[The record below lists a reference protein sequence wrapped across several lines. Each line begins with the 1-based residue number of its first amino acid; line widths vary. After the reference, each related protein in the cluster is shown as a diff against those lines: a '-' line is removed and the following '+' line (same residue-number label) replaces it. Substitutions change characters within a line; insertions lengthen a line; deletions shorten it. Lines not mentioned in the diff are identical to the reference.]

1 LEKSGALLA
10 AIKILTVWSDEM
22 PAPITTLRASVAT
35 ALANPNVWNTYSFPP
50 PTITANSVIVAPAD
64 NYITPSNNTYNTI
77 APLANLKI
85 IMTVPMLDNQ
95 GNLNGIETTAVAVFN
110 KLAASN
116 IVMNIGSMSAPTVL
130 SVQSG
135 DLLTADFTISI
146 LTSWS

>member
-1 LEKSGALLA
+1 M
-10 AIKILTVWSDEM
+10 M
-22 PAPITTLRASVAT
+22 PAAITTLRASVAT

-50 PTITANSVIVAPAD
+50 TTITANSVIVAPAD
-64 NYITPSNNTYNTI
+64 PYITPSNNTYNAI
-77 APLANLKI
+77 SPLANLKI
-85 IMTVPMLDNQ
+85 IMTVPMLDNH

-135 DLLTADFTISI
+135 DLLTADFNISI

>member
-1 LEKSGALLA
+1 M
-10 AIKILTVWSDEM
+10 M
-22 PAPITTLRASVAT
+22 PAPITTLRASVAQ

-64 NYITPSNNTYNTI
+64 NYITPSNNTYNSI
-77 APLANLKI
+77 SPLANLKI

-110 KLAASN
+110 KLAASS

-135 DLLTADFTISI
+135 DLLTADFNISI